1 MSAHIFGYTILNDVS
16 ARDARMIDSD
26 GPIEKLRELVE
37 AEKKGCF
44 IEQNLGQKNT
54 VNHRIKTADGWEGV

>member
-1 MSAHIFGYTILNDVS
+1 MPAHIFGYTILNDVS

-37 AEKKGCF
+37 AEKKGMF
-44 IEQNLGQKNT
+44 YRTKSRAEKHGKSPN
-54 VNHRIKTADGWEGV
+54 